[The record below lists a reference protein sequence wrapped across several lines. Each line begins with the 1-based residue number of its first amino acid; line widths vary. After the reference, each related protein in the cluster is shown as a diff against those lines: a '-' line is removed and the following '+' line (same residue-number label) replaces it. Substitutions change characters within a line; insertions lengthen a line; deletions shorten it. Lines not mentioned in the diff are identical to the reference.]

1 MAPPSYRKP
10 QRKAVREPSLGR
22 ALDEIGFK
30 PLGRRIRIKQGVDQ
44 VKLRLHL
51 IANVSGERGS

>member
-30 PLGRRIRIKQGVDQ
+30 PLGRRIKIKQGTDQ
-44 VKLRLHL
+44 VKLPLRL
-51 IANVSGERGS
+51 IASTSEKQQS